1 MAFIGNASQY
11 NQMTKGNTIGNAS
24 VMEAKAQQSR
34 ELLSEQMAPPDNIG
48 EKEGEMGG
56 GATAGLMKVAKGVKD
71 VATSYQ
77 DAGKAISDAKNTVQN
92 FGRGGEGAGKLMESM
107 MNDPRFA
114 NNKIIQMYKNTITGG
129 GKAPIGGGG
138 GTNTPQGIDKP
149 TALPSNNT
157 PGQLPANAK
166 QGLLD
171 TEQSHNDALSQMSD
185 ADKAS
190 TTSKILADPVAG
202 QNFKASGMAYND
214 RVGVLNARTGI
225 IGDAIDDVNGRVA
238 SASANVTRGL
248 VGNLASP
255 GQQGVGLRVGQTLS
269 GQGGVAI
276 NNNMAQLNG
285 DLRTAAN
292 QVGGQARGALADASS
307 NVHAGLQGLSTTAGQ
322 VGDDIAS
329 GVSKAQGVIDA
340 GISTAGTVLDAL
352 GPIGDIL
359 GVGMGIFGGVEDAI
373 THHKAAEQAK
383 DAEATMKQPVANAT
397 PAAQTT
403 STTLDTSKIS
413 QASASAHF

>member
-1 MAFIGNASQY
+1 
-11 NQMTKGNTIGNAS
+11 
-24 VMEAKAQQSR
+24 
-34 ELLSEQMAPPDNIG
+34 
-48 EKEGEMGG
+48 
-56 GATAGLMKVAKGVKD
+56 
-71 VATSYQ
+71 
-77 DAGKAISDAKNTVQN
+77 
-92 FGRGGEGAGKLMESM
+92 
-107 MNDPRFA
+107 
-114 NNKIIQMYKNTITGG
+114 
-129 GKAPIGGGG
+129 
-138 GTNTPQGIDKP
+138 
-149 TALPSNNT
+149 
-157 PGQLPANAK
+157 
-166 QGLLD
+166 
-171 TEQSHNDALSQMSD
+171 
-185 ADKAS
+185 
-190 TTSKILADPVAG
+190 
-202 QNFKASGMAYND
+202 
-214 RVGVLNARTGI
+214 
-225 IGDAIDDVNGRVA
+225 
-238 SASANVTRGL
+238 
-248 VGNLASP
+248 
-255 GQQGVGLRVGQTLS
+255 
-269 GQGGVAI
+269 
-276 NNNMAQLNG
+276 MAQLNG